1 MCLLAYF
8 LPVGQK
14 PATDPFSA
22 QVFLGFLGTL
32 IPCTS
37 WNTHCSLCLT
47 KLSYNGMSSNPISL
61 IATVLCIT
69 MHNILLQYE
78 TLLQV
83 QKWGYKHCIACVDS
97 QLTYTCIFSLWQQA
111 YIKGAKW
118 YRGETAA
125 GQWTPIKWLWT
136 QWPEELLKQL
146 VCKFSLYLL

>member
-1 MCLLAYF
+1 
-8 LPVGQK
+8 
-14 PATDPFSA
+14 
-22 QVFLGFLGTL
+22 
-32 IPCTS
+32 
-37 WNTHCSLCLT
+37 
-47 KLSYNGMSSNPISL
+47 MSVNPISL

-97 QLTYTCIFSLWQQA
+97 QLTYMCIFSLWQQA

-136 QWPEELLKQL
+136 QWPEELSKQL